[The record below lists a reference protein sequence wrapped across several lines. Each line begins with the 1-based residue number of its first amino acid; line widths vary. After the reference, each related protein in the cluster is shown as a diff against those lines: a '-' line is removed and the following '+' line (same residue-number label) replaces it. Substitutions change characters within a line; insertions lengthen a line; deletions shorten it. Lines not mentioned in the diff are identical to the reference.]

1 MPGVKKGDAVVAV
14 TPGLF
19 STFPKYLES
28 CRMNFAEAYS
38 PNMSRPRRDRVSV
51 IVANVFRQSTDEAL
65 SVLARK
71 RKLADQLYSWDI
83 PKSRIRINK
92 KASGRK

>member
-1 MPGVKKGDAVVAV
+1 MPDVKKDAVVAV

-19 STFPKYLES
+19 STSPKYLES

-38 PNMSRPRRDRVSV
+38 PRMSRPRRDRVSV
-51 IVANVFRQSTDEAL
+51 IVANVFCQSTDESL

-83 PKSRIRINK
+83 PCQD
-92 KASGRK
+92 